1 MTFKDN
7 GSDRDAGSAATKE
20 SFDPSMPE
28 GDYRLNMLS
37 VHDKII
43 LRNLLSIAE
52 KMVLKSDG
60 KYEMKHFF

>member
-7 GSDRDAGSAATKE
+7 GSDREAGSAALKE
-20 SFDPSMPE
+20 QFDPSHPE

-52 KMVLKSDG
+52 RMVLKSDG